1 MPGGT
6 DLELDPAWTIA
17 AVDLAGRAPDDAL
30 ARGERARDRLAAALA
45 RSGAERLRAGETSD
59 LATLV
64 PEYVTL
70 PRGVREEVGA
80 VAWSRDRP

>member
-1 MPGGT
+1 M
-6 DLELDPAWTIA
+6 

-30 ARGERARDRLAAALA
+30 ARGERARDGLAAALA
-45 RSGAERLRAGETSD
+45 RTGAERLRRGDASD

-80 VAWSRDRP
+80 VAWSRDPR